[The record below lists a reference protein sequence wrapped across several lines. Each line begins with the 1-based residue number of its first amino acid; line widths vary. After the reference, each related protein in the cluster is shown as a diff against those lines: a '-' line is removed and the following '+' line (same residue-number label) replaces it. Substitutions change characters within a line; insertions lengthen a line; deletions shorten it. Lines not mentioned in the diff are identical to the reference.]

1 MKKAILLTMF
11 LGIGWGGFAQ
21 QPQTTDSPLVH
32 DPVMAKQGDTYYLFA
47 TGEGVSVMSSKDLK
61 TWKFEKPV
69 FAEAPQWAVEAV
81 KGYKGHTWAPDIIY
95 HNGQY
100 HLFYSCSAFAK
111 NTSVIGHAKKP
122 TLDPAEPDLK
132 WTDHGKIIQ

>member
-1 MKKAILLTMF
+1 MKKVVLLTMF
-11 LGIGWGGFAQ
+11 LGIGWGSFAQ

-111 NTSVIGHAKKP
+111 TPRLSDTRRIPPSTLP
-122 TLDPAEPDLK
+122 TRILSGPTTEK
-132 WTDHGKIIQ
+132 

>member
-1 MKKAILLTMF
+1 
-11 LGIGWGGFAQ
+11 
-21 QPQTTDSPLVH
+21 
-32 DPVMAKQGDTYYLFA
+32 MAKQGDTYYLFA

-81 KGYKGHTWAPDIIY
+81 KGYKGHTWAPDISY

-111 NTSVIGHAKKP
+111 KHLGYRTCNKSYPRSSRPGF
-122 TLDPAEPDLK
+122 
-132 WTDHGKIIQ
+132 